1 MFCVLLFSVKRLKA
15 FGGFVGEWEGGLRR
29 RGGGGEGI
37 SYLGNMLPEKR
48 PTDRGE
54 GGIF

>member
-1 MFCVLLFSVKRLKA
+1 M
-15 FGGFVGEWEGGLRR
+15 GGRREGKGG
-29 RGGGGEGI
+29 RGGGEGEGI